1 MRSCQLTQTRALCT
15 AALRRQKRRSHTDSI
30 ALSMILSAM
39 ASISLRYSR
48 MMLHAKWVD
57 GALPLYA
64 NWESRRW
71 VCLMKGTTISGG
83 IAGLT

>member
-1 MRSCQLTQTRALCT
+1 
-15 AALRRQKRRSHTDSI
+15 
-30 ALSMILSAM
+30 MILSAM